1 MAEIQ
6 GVRTKRK
13 TSKHVTGFAD
23 FLREYGVVGLAVGFV
38 FGAQVK
44 SVVDQLTSSFLNPI
58 LGLLLPGNGAGLNQ
72 KTFTVHADGKTQIFA
87 WGAFVDTLISFVL
100 IAIIIYF
107 VIKLFKLERLK
118 AS

>member
-1 MAEIQ
+1 MAEVETIHA
-6 GVRTKRK
+6 KRK
-13 TSKHVTGFAD
+13 VPKHVTGFAD

-44 SVVDQLTSSFLNPI
+44 SVVDQLTASFLNPI
-58 LGLLLPGNGAGLNQ
+58 LGLVLPGTGAGLNQ
-72 KTFTVHADGKTQIFA
+72 KTFTIHTDGKTQIFA